1 MGKDKDGKKKEGKT
15 EVDNEKTKDSE
26 QNKAD
31 KKEKDQCNSQI
42 KIFVEEFLKT
52 GQVKNDG
59 DAVTADI
66 DLSKKDKLILEIYE
80 TFPLFLCHDG
90 YFFINVVFTK
100 SSWEKL
106 RDQVAE
112 KNMKLSDM
120 LMYRLGVSKFKL

>member
-1 MGKDKDGKKKEGKT
+1 M
-15 EVDNEKTKDSE
+15 
-26 QNKAD
+26 
-31 KKEKDQCNSQI
+31 
-42 KIFVEEFLKT
+42 
-52 GQVKNDG
+52 KNDG
-59 DAVTADI
+59 DAVTAEI

-100 SSWEKL
+100 PSWEKL